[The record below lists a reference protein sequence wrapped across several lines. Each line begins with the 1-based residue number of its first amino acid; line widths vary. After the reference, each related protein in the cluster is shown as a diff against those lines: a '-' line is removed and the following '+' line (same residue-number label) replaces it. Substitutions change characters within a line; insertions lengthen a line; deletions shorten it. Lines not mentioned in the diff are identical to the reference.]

1 MKQKRGLLL
10 ASGIIF
16 VIIAVMY
23 MIIALAAIP
32 SIDSVIMPIVEAELD
47 ELVMIGEA
55 ELAENTLESIK
66 ITINFVLIFIAII
79 AIVDMFIGVKLIRHS
94 KESDSA
100 ILEKKNLVVA
110 AIVVSIFTSSLIIA
124 IMLIWS
130 LNVKVDTRESS
141 YVVIPNSTFEHADQ
155 KQINDKYE
163 MKIRRLQDLRDKGAI
178 TKEEYQKLLKQ
189 IFED

>member
-94 KESDSA
+94 KESDSV

-141 YVVIPNSTFEHADQ
+141 YVVIPNSTFENADQ